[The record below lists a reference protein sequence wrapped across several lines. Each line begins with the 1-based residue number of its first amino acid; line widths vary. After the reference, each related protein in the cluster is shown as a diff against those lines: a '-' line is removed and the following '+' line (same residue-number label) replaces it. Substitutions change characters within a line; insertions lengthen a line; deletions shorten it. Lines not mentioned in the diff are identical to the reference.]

1 MNFCLILLAAGK
13 SKRFKHKIP
22 KPFTKIAGKTILE
35 LSLLKFNNI
44 KQIKNIIVVINKKH
58 LKFIKRIKSKKF
70 IKIIGGKTRQDS
82 TLKAL
87 KYIKKN
93 KLKCSNV
100 LIHDSAR
107 PNIST
112 RLIRKI
118 INNSKKNAVVPK
130 IPVNDALKSLF
141 SKNKILNLTREN
153 FFLTQT
159 PQSYNFKN
167 ILNLH
172 LNKKLIYKDDDLSL
186 LDSLKKVKFIAGEK
200 SNFKITSQEDLKMFK
215 NSMNLKNKIGI
226 GFDIHRLVPGRKFY
240 LGGLNIKSKLGTLGH
255 SDGDPVLHSIIDAIL
270 GACSMGDIGT
280 LFSNKNK
287 KFKNIRSTIL
297 LKNVIE
303 KIKSNGF
310 YINNLDVNI
319 ITQTPKISKYRKKII
334 KNISKFCEI
343 SENKIN
349 IKGKTTEKLGI
360 IGNEKAIATEVI
372 ASVIRYD

>member
-22 KPFTKIAGKTILE
+22 KPFIKVAGKTILE
-35 LSLLKFNNI
+35 LCLLKFNNI

-58 LKFIKRIKSKKF
+58 LKFIKKIKSKKF
-70 IKIIGGKTRQDS
+70 IKIIGGKTRQQS

-87 KYIKKN
+87 KYIKKK
-93 KLKCSNV
+93 KLNCSNV

-107 PNIST
+107 PNISS
-112 RLIRKI
+112 RLIRRI
-118 INNSKKNAVVPK
+118 INNSKNNTVVPR

-141 SKNKILNLTREN
+141 SNNKLLSLTREN

-159 PQSYNFKN
+159 PQSYYFKN

-186 LDSLKKVKFIAGEK
+186 LDSLKKVKFVDGEK
-200 SNFKITSQEDLKMFK
+200 GNFKITSQEDLKMFK

-270 GACSMGDIGT
+270 GACNMGDIGE
-280 LFSNKNK
+280 LFSDKNK

-303 KIKSNGF
+303 KIKSRGY

>member
-1 MNFCLILLAAGK
+1 MNFSLILLAAGN

-22 KPFTKIAGKTILE
+22 KPFIKVAGKTILE
-35 LSLLKFNNI
+35 LCLLKFNNI

-58 LKFIKRIKSKKF
+58 LKFIKKIKSKKF
-70 IKIIGGKTRQDS
+70 IKIIGGKTRQQS

-87 KYIKKN
+87 KYIKKK
-93 KLKCSNV
+93 KLNCSNV

-107 PNIST
+107 PNISS
-112 RLIRKI
+112 RLIRRI
-118 INNSKKNAVVPK
+118 INNSKNNTVVPR

-141 SKNKILNLTREN
+141 SNNKLLSLTREN

-159 PQSYNFKN
+159 PQSYYFKN

-186 LDSLKKVKFIAGEK
+186 LDSLKKVKFVEGEK
-200 SNFKITSQEDLKMFK
+200 GNFKITSQEDLKMFK

-270 GACSMGDIGT
+270 GACNMGDIGE
-280 LFSNKNK
+280 LFSDKNK

-303 KIKSNGF
+303 KIKSRGY

>member
-1 MNFCLILLAAGK
+1 MNFCLILLAAGN
-13 SKRFKHKIP
+13 SKRFEHKIP
-22 KPFTKIAGKTILE
+22 KPFIKVAGKTILE
-35 LSLLKFNNI
+35 LSLLKFSNI

-58 LKFIKRIKSKKF
+58 LKFIKKIKSKKF
-70 IKIIGGKTRQDS
+70 IKIIGGKTRQES
-82 TLKAL
+82 TLRAL
-87 KYIKKN
+87 KYIKEN

-100 LIHDSAR
+100 LIHDSVR

-112 RLIRKI
+112 RLIKKI

-141 SKNKILNLTREN
+141 NNNKILNLTREN

-200 SNFKITSQEDLKMFK
+200 GNFKITSQEDLKIFK

-280 LFSNKNK
+280 LFSDKNK

-297 LKNVIE
+297 LKKVIE

-319 ITQTPKISKYRKKII
+319 ITQTPKINRYRKKII

-360 IGNEKAIATEVI
+360 IGKEKAIATEVI
-372 ASVIRYD
+372 ASIIKYD

>member
-1 MNFCLILLAAGK
+1 MNFCLILLAAGN
-13 SKRFKHKIP
+13 SKRFEHKVP
-22 KPFTKIAGKTILE
+22 KPFIKVAGKTILE

-58 LKFIKRIKSKKF
+58 LKFIKKIKSKKF

-87 KYIKKN
+87 KYIKKK
-93 KLKCSNV
+93 KLNCSNV

-141 SKNKILNLTREN
+141 GDNKILNLAREN

-186 LDSLKKVKFIAGEK
+186 LDTLKKVKFVDGEK
-200 SNFKITSQEDLKMFK
+200 GNFKITTQEDLKIFK

-255 SDGDPVLHSIIDAIL
+255 SDGDPVLHSIIDAVL
-270 GACSMGDIGT
+270 GACSMGDIGI
-280 LFSNKNK
+280 LFSDKNK

-297 LKNVIE
+297 LKKCN
-303 KIKSNGF
+303 
-310 YINNLDVNI
+310 
-319 ITQTPKISKYRKKII
+319 RK
-334 KNISKFCEI
+334 N
-343 SENKIN
+343 
-349 IKGKTTEKLGI
+349 
-360 IGNEKAIATEVI
+360 
-372 ASVIRYD
+372 

>member
-1 MNFCLILLAAGK
+1 MNFCLILLAAGN
-13 SKRFKHKIP
+13 SKRFEHKVP
-22 KPFTKIAGKTILE
+22 KPFIKVAGKTILE

-58 LKFIKRIKSKKF
+58 LKFIKKIKSKKF
-70 IKIIGGKTRQDS
+70 IKIIGGRTRQQS

-87 KYIKKN
+87 KYIKKK
-93 KLKCSNV
+93 KLNCSNV

-107 PNIST
+107 PNISS
-112 RLIRKI
+112 RLIRRI
-118 INNSKKNAVVPK
+118 INNSKNNTVVPR

-141 SKNKILNLTREN
+141 SNNKLLSLTREN

-159 PQSYNFKN
+159 PQSYYFKN

-186 LDSLKKVKFIAGEK
+186 LDSLKKVKFVEGEK
-200 SNFKITSQEDLKMFK
+200 GNFKITSQEDLKMFK

-270 GACSMGDIGT
+270 GACNMGDIGE
-280 LFSNKNK
+280 LFSDKNK

-303 KIKSNGF
+303 KIKSRGY

>member
-1 MNFCLILLAAGK
+1 MNFCLILLAAGN
-13 SKRFKHKIP
+13 SKRFEHKVP
-22 KPFTKIAGKTILE
+22 KPFIKVAGKTILE

-70 IKIIGGKTRQDS
+70 IKIIVGKTRQDS

-130 IPVNDALKSLF
+130 MPINDALKSLF
-141 SKNKILNLTREN
+141 SNNKILNLTREN

-186 LDSLKKVKFIAGEK
+186 LDSLKKVKFVDGEK
-200 SNFKITSQEDLKMFK
+200 GNFKITSQEDLKMFK

-240 LGGLNIKSKLGTLGH
+240 LGGLNIKSKIGTLGH
-255 SDGDPVLHSIIDAIL
+255 SDGDPVLHSIIDAVL

-280 LFSNKNK
+280 LFSDKNK

-343 SENKIN
+343 SENRIN

-360 IGNEKAIATEVI
+360 IGKEKAIATEVI
-372 ASVIRYD
+372 ASVVKYD